1 MKPEKNN
8 GTPDLFYAELIGAFF
23 HEAKKRGLYSGDDVF
38 APDLM
43 QAGRNFTNVVLYSE
57 EMRDG
62 SRGDLFAYYYG
73 VAELLLYA
81 GAYHT
86 HFWALGDE
94 PVNTKSFA
102 MRYAHSGCLE
112 AAEPY
117 MPLGKNELR
126 DLCDRLYDIFA
137 ERIEPYVQQEDLD
150 AYICSGMNA
159 FFAVSVAITAKH
171 MGLQREPVPDHP
183 LGDALEAAPA
193 PEAAPAAALPRANE
207 APSPAPA
214 DAQDCPEG
222 RPAVRQG
229 AIPDVADASAP
240 QGDTPEW
247 FWLQLMGDFLSAA
260 RQKGYADGKESLI
273 SALVQ
278 PGIDFTYALMSSKPF
293 YDGNKHDMPHYYFK
307 IARYCFYAG
316 AYYAHLW
323 NKQST
328 DYLAE
333 DFHLKILRAG
343 LPAAADPVMPLT
355 REEVFRH
362 VFDLYLW
369 YTDEV
374 AQYANHPEYPVFVAN
389 GMHAFYMSGTMV
401 QLKAMRIP

>member
-1 MKPEKNN
+1 MKPKMNN
-8 GTPDLFYAELIGAFF
+8 GTPELFHAELIIAFLS
-23 HEAKKRGLYSGDDVF
+23 EARKKGLCSRDGVS
-38 APDLM
+38 APDLLK
-43 QAGRNFTNVVLYSE
+43 AGSYLTAIVLKNEKIRKGYK
-57 EMRDG
+57 
-62 SRGDLFAYYYG
+62 GDFPAYYYS
-73 VAELLLYA
+73 VAELHLYA
-81 GAYHT
+81 GAYYT
-86 HFWALGDE
+86 HFWALDPE
-94 PVNTKSFA
+94 LVNKGTFVMTYLS
-102 MRYAHSGCLE
+102 SGARD
-112 AAEPY
+112 AAKPY

-137 ERIEPYVQQEDLD
+137 ERIEPYVQQKDLD
-150 AYICSGMNA
+150 AYIYYGMNA
-159 FFAVSVAITAKH
+159 FFVVSVSIAAKG

-193 PEAAPAAALPRANE
+193 AALPHANA

-214 DAQDCPEG
+214 DSEGRPEG

-229 AIPDVADASAP
+229 TIPGNAVASAP
-240 QGDTPEW
+240 QEDTPEW

-260 RQKGYADGKESLI
+260 RQKGYADGKEPLI

-316 AYYAHLW
+316 AYYAWLW

-355 REEVFRH
+355 REEIFRH

-401 QLKAMRIP
+401 QLKAMRKK